1 MKGIGGRL
9 PLAWVACRSSA
20 DASSSSSP
28 SPSSPLPP
36 PALLLLLLPER
47 GDGRPSN
54 VESLWGA
61 LPEPRS
67 SLLRLPTSLKESVQL
82 LLRVWPLR
90 PGWPWPWL
98 WPSTLSMASME
109 VPDDVVVAPTS
120 LLTFSGSFLP
130 LFLSSFS
137 FFFCSLP
144 CLFSSFSAVCRVVC
158 RACGECGECRVS
170 CGMS

>member
-1 MKGIGGRL
+1 MNGIGGRL
-9 PLAWVACRSSA
+9 PLAWVACRSSP
-20 DASSSSSP
+20 DPSSSP
-28 SPSSPLPP
+28 SLPSPSPSPLP
-36 PALLLLLLPER
+36 LLAER

-54 VESLWGA
+54 VESLCGA

-90 PGWPWPWL
+90 PGWPWPWP
-98 WPSTLSMASME
+98 WPSIE
-109 VPDDVVVAPTS
+109 VPSDGDDDDDDVVVAPKS

-144 CLFSSFSAVCRVVC
+144 CLFSSFSAECRVV
-158 RACGECGECRVS
+158 R
-170 CGMS
+170 